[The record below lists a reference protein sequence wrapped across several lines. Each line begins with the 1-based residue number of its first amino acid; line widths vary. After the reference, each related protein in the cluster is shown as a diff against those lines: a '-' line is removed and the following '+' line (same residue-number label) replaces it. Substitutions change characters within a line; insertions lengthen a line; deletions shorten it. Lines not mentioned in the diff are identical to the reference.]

1 MIVSTIVPFLY
12 LTAFPPEIVS
22 AMSDAYDQAIEAIR
36 APPGKALADAIVA
49 KRIVEL
55 ATRGMTDV
63 AQLRDSI
70 LDEFRIACRSS

>member
-36 APPGKALADAIVA
+36 AHPGKALADEIVA